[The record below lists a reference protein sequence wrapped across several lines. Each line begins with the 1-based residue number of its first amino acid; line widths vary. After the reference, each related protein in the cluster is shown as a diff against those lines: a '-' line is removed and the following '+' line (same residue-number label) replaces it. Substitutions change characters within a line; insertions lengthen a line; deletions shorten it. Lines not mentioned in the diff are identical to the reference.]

1 MKYKII
7 YSNSLSHHGILGQ
20 KWGVRRYQNPDGT
33 WTAEGKKRYGKA
45 MQDASHDMLKSDKYK
60 KAVSD
65 MDKAYKEVND
75 YYKLSEK
82 ERDKYYEQAAR
93 NAHKQYGDDPEDE
106 EEYQRFFRAYK
117 YDDLD
122 QGYDSSFS
130 YYLKDKGIDPK
141 KWSEREYNANKK
153 FANEVKSAVNDSL
166 KKLGNEEYSAIKADA
181 KQYERIVDQIVHDTK
196 WGEGGSR
203 GYWYN
208 LLEL

>member
-1 MKYKII
+1 MEYR
-7 YSNSLSHHGILGQ
+7 YLAHHGILGM

-33 WTAEGKKRYGKA
+33 WTEAGKKRYGKA
-45 MQDASHDMLKSDKYK
+45 MQNASYDMLKSDKYK

-65 MDKAYKEVND
+65 MDKVYKEVKD

-93 NAHKQYGDDPEDE
+93 NAHKQYGYDPNDE
-106 EEYQRFFRAYK
+106 EEYQRFFRGYK

-122 QGYDSSFS
+122 QGADNSFS

-141 KWSEREYNANKK
+141 EWSEREWNANQK
-153 FANEVKSAVNDSL
+153 FASEVRSAVDDSL
-166 KKLGNEEYSAIKADA
+166 KKLGPEEYSAITADA
-181 KQYERIVDQIVHDTK
+181 KRYKGIVDQIVYETRS
-196 WGEGGSR
+196 GERGWH